1 MTVLPRR
8 AGGGRTAGGQGVV
21 RLPRPSKACRS
32 CPGGPL
38 FLPFH
43 FEIIIDSHDKFQ
55 KQYREVLCPHY
66 SAFPSGGISRST
78 RTLTERTGAIQLTG
92 FYLNLPQMSLYTC
105 LLQLTHTGLTVWPIV
120 GPRRGKAQN
129 ATLGTPVRC
138 LRWSAQGHCKGHG
151 LWSRTEPGFKPQL
164 CNFLG
169 GWPCAHYPLI
179 IFSSAGPTLPSFLP
193 SHYLARVRYAHY

>member
-1 MTVLPRR
+1 MTVLTRR

-21 RLPRPSKACRS
+21 RPPRPSKACRS

-78 RTLTERTGAIQLTG
+78 RTLTEWTGAIQLTG

-105 LLQLTHTGLTVWPIV
+105 FTTAHSHRSDCLANCGPQERKSTECHPGHTS
-120 GPRRGKAQN
+120 
-129 ATLGTPVRC
+129 PV
-138 LRWSAQGHCKGHG
+138 SPVVSTG
-151 LWSRTEPGFKPQL
+151 SP
-164 CNFLG
+164 
-169 GWPCAHYPLI
+169 
-179 IFSSAGPTLPSFLP
+179 
-193 SHYLARVRYAHY
+193 